1 MDERASAYLFL
12 LRASVAAAAPVERER
27 ERERDAEEREGLANI
42 TDIAIGTNW
51 CLLPSY
57 GSRYLALTLVSL
69 VRDSWYFIGAAY
81 KILGFGKSLPRCSYT
96 V

>member
-27 ERERDAEEREGLANI
+27 ERDAEEREGLANI
-42 TDIAIGTNW
+42 TDIAIGTIW

-69 VRDSWYFIGAAY
+69 VRDSWYFIGAAN